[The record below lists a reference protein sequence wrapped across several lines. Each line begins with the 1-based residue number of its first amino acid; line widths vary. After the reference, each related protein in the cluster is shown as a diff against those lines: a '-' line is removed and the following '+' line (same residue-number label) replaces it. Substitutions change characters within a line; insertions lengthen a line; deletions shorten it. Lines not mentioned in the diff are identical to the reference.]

1 MQVFPLLQVTGL
13 RMAQH
18 QAASMTISVD
28 FMNVDHLSD
37 WMGHK
42 AVDSPLLSAASNHVN
57 FVSPDETVLDVI
69 YLDLPTFKKHKY
81 HQWIRAGPRETLY
94 FEPSAVVAAIVTC
107 GGLCPGLNNV
117 IRSVTQTL
125 LRNYGAK
132 KVWGVPMGYKGL
144 GQSVTPGSSVL
155 PWIDL
160 TLDRVDS
167 IHKRGG
173 TVLGSTRGYGP
184 DECTKLNAIMDRLVA
199 EKVDQLYI
207 IGGDG
212 THRGA
217 DAISREAAR
226 RMMAMSV
233 CCVPKTIDNDIA
245 FIDQSFGFDTAV
257 SEAVKVINCA
267 LIEAQD
273 SELGVGIVKLMGR
286 GAGFVAVYA
295 SLASNDVNICLI
307 PEAPFDFDRSFFSFG
322 LQRYF
327 FPPFFP
333 FGLQRP
339 QNICL
344 IPETLIGLSRSHTH
358 TSHTHAYTN
367 THTHAHVPHP

>member
-1 MQVFPLLQVTGL
+1 MQVFPVLQVTGL
-13 RMAQH
+13 RLAQH
-18 QAASMTISVD
+18 QAAAMTISVA

-37 WMGHK
+37 WMGHR

-69 YLDLPTFKKHKY
+69 YLDLPSFKKHKY

-144 GQSVTPGSSVL
+144 GQSVAPGSSEL

-184 DECTKLNAIMDRLVA
+184 DESTKLNAIMDRLVA
-199 EKVDQLYI
+199 EKVDQLYV

-226 RMMAMSV
+226 RKMAMSV

-295 SLASNDVNICLI
+295 SLASNDVHICLI
-307 PEAPFDFDRSFFSFG
+307 PEAPFDFDRSFFSF
-322 LQRYF
+322 F
-327 FPPFFP
+327 FWFP
-333 FGLQRP
+333 
-339 QNICL
+339 
-344 IPETLIGLSRSHTH
+344 TTA
-358 TSHTHAYTN
+358 TSA
-367 THTHAHVPHP
+367 PSPRL